1 METEY
6 FRPPNLREMRDI
18 EQPDFDAIVLE
29 WTREFLRKLL
39 AQNGDYSYEPELIT
53 SIARGMMLVEY
64 WDSVSCK
71 GNFMVRVVYQDIIG
85 RRVFGHNFS
94 LILAKKDIKMSYT
107 HYYQEEMGMD
117 YTPGTEEIWPGTYE
131 SEKELR
137 QTLRD
142 FEKGFFRGLYK
153 GLECEDNLTALKV
166 KTSSSD

>member
-1 METEY
+1 
-6 FRPPNLREMRDI
+6 MRDI
-18 EQPDFDAIVLE
+18 DEPDFDAIVLE

-39 AQNGDYSYEPELIT
+39 AQNADYSFEPELIS

-71 GNFMVRVVYQDIIG
+71 GNFMVRIVYQDIIG
-85 RRVFGHNFS
+85 RRVFGHNYTVT
-94 LILAKKDIKMSYT
+94 LAKKDIKLTYT

-117 YTPGTEEIWPGTYE
+117 YTPGVEEIWPDEYP

-142 FEKGFFRGLYK
+142 FEKGFLRGLYK
-153 GLECEDNLTALKV
+153 GIECEDNLSALKV